1 MDQPSIP
8 ASPREMKIMES
19 ETPETDAL
27 DWLEQTLPHAMRRLM
42 DSDDLDL
49 PLLQL
54 PLAQMRL
61 AQALYNETD
70 FPGIRT
76 QGETMGRLSERLG
89 TRQNALT
96 QAADRLINHDLA
108 ERLSDANDRRIVRL
122 RLSEKGR
129 EWVASR
135 RARRRARLA
144 DLWRI
149 LTGEERAEF
158 LGAVRVLEMFS
169 ARLKTLMPPNE
180 KDAPTVEETLLRLA

>member
-1 MDQPSIP
+1 
-8 ASPREMKIMES
+8 MEAVELETS
-19 ETPETDAL
+19 EADAL
-27 DWLEQTLPHAMRRLM
+27 DWLEQTLPHTMRRLM
-42 DSDDLDL
+42 DSEDLEQ

-70 FPGIRT
+70 FPGIRA

-96 QAADRLINHDLA
+96 QAADRLINHGLA

-144 DLWRI
+144 DLWHI
-149 LTGEERAEF
+149 LTVEERTEF
-158 LGAVRVLEMFS
+158 LGAIRVLEDFS
-169 ARLKTLMPPNE
+169 SRLKIITPTNE
-180 KDAPTVEETLLRLA
+180 KEAQTIEETLSRLDVM

>member
-1 MDQPSIP
+1 MQTTH
-8 ASPREMKIMES
+8 AEM
-19 ETPETDAL
+19 PETDAL

-54 PLAQMRL
+54 PLAQLRL

-70 FPGIRT
+70 FPGIRAG
-76 QGETMGRLSERLG
+76 GETMGRLSERLG

-96 QAADRLINHDLA
+96 QAADRLINHGLA

-122 RLSEKGR
+122 RLSEKGY

-144 DLWRI
+144 DLWHT
-149 LTGEERAEF
+149 LTPTERKEF
-158 LGAVRVLEMFS
+158 LNAVYTLETFGS
-169 ARLKTLMPPNE
+169 RLKDLNTGTPAGFAE
-180 KDAPTVEETLLRLA
+180 K